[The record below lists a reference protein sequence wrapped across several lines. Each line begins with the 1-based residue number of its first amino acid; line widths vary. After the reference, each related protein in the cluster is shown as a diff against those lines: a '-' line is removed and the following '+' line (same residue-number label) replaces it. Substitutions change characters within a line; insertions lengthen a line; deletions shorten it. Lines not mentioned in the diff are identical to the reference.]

1 VGNQRRGHLM
11 TRWLRCDI
19 QQVTSRLWRTYIR
32 EHDVT
37 VEGASSKEAM
47 AHTVARIEEITGE
60 SNPQIV
66 WLES

>member
-1 VGNQRRGHLM
+1 M
-11 TRWLRCDI
+11 TRWFRCDI

-37 VEGASSKEAM
+37 VEGISSKEAM
-47 AHTVARIEEITGE
+47 ALTVACIEEITGE

>member
-1 VGNQRRGHLM
+1 M
-11 TRWLRCDI
+11 SRWIRCDI
-19 QQVTSRLWRTYIR
+19 QQVTPRLWRTYIR

-47 AHTVARIEEITGE
+47 ALTVARIEEITGE